1 MKKWLTI
8 AVIAGLLTGCSNG
21 IPEDDYFDLVRETP
35 GLTPLSDESIRD
47 IGGNICAAFET
58 GNDYATVLAE
68 MIDSGMAAG
77 DSGALIAY
85 SVSQYCPDELSNIP
99 GG

>member
-8 AVIAGLLTGCSNG
+8 AVIAGVLTGCSSG
-21 IPEDDYFDLVRETP
+21 LPENEYFELVRETP
-35 GLTPLSDESIRD
+35 GLTSLSDESIKD

-58 GNDYATVLAE
+58 GNDYPTVLAE
-68 MIDSGMAAG
+68 MIDSGMTAG

-85 SVSQYCPDELSNIP
+85 SVSQYCPDELGSIP
-99 GG
+99 G